1 MSKIILKYIAIIT
14 EDTSKYIYYLKYK
27 FQNINFSKVGLE
39 SQEMFIW
46 GLLIL
51 HIIPLSSFSF
61 NYWNFFV
68 TDLLRNSSKNIQI
81 SYTHVVRECGNSE
94 KCEGGCFVCLFLCVS
109 NIIHTFAQYWQV
121 ISHSSF
127 LSLVGGALGIHGIRF
142 LIFCNSLF
150 FFFFFVCSENL
161 S

>member
-1 MSKIILKYIAIIT
+1 MGLANIAYHSIVIIL
-14 EDTSKYIYYLKYK
+14 L
-27 FQNINFSKVGLE
+27 QLLE
-39 SQEMFIW
+39 
-46 GLLIL
+46 
-51 HIIPLSSFSF
+51 
-61 NYWNFFV
+61 FFC
-68 TDLLRNSSKNIQI
+68 DRLANSSKNIQI

-150 FFFFFVCSENL
+150 FFFFFLCVL
-161 S
+161 KTYHRYF